1 VETRKTSLGAAP
13 LADEDCAAVR
23 NDPVRR
29 LCAVV
34 RGAKGWRRNAI
45 ALLAG
50 ALSVL
55 AMAPFFATAVLALT
69 LPALVWLIDGSDVT
83 DGARAAARRAALAG
97 WWFGFGYFVLGL
109 FWVGEAFLVEAD
121 KFAWALPLAVTL
133 LPAGLALF
141 FALAAAAARLYWP
154 DGIAR
159 VLVLALALG
168 AGEWLRGHVLTG
180 FPWNVLGYALT
191 YPLEFMQ
198 ASGLVGIY
206 GLTLWTVLL
215 LAAPLV
221 LAAEPRAATVHRLAR
236 WRGFALAA
244 AGLAALYGYGRLVLA
259 QGPTGLAEGVRLRIV
274 QPSVPQREKWLPE
287 MQGRIFADHLDLSRR
302 DAQGRVDDLAG
313 ITHVVWPEAAMPF
326 LPLSRPEALA
336 AIGELLP
343 DGVHLLTGAL
353 RLATDAEASLGP
365 SPPTGRRAVYNS
377 LLAFGP
383 SGELAARYDKT
394 HLVPFGEYLPVQEV
408 LEGIGLRQ
416 LTQMRG
422 GFAIGEL
429 PRPLVEVPGLPL
441 VGGLICYEAIF
452 PAAVVQTDRRP
463 GVLVNVTNDGW
474 FGNTTG
480 PHQHFHQARVR
491 AAEEGV
497 ALVRAANNG
506 ISAVVDPFGRVLG
519 RLDLDARGVID
530 SGLPLPR
537 PSPPYAR
544 FGDVLFALELIVFLA
559 AILWLRPLRVGSR
572 SSGDRYTVTSAG
584 DACDRDGGN
593 PAGPQVDDRRART

>member
-1 VETRKTSLGAAP
+1 M
-13 LADEDCAAVR
+13 
-23 NDPVRR
+23 RR

-34 RGAKGWRRNAI
+34 RGESGWRRNAI
-45 ALLAG
+45 ALVAG

-69 LPALVWLIDGSDVT
+69 LPVLVWLIDGSGMATSPRV
-83 DGARAAARRAALAG
+83 AARSAAIAG
-97 WWFGFGYFVLGL
+97 WWFGFGYFILGL

-121 KFAWALPLAVTL
+121 KFAWALPFAVTL
-133 LPAGLALF
+133 LPGGLALF
-141 FALAAAAARLYWP
+141 FALAAGAARLYWP
-154 DGIAR
+154 GGIAR
-159 VLVLALALG
+159 VLVLAVTLSAC
-168 AGEWLRGHVLTG
+168 EWLRGHVLTG

-191 YPLEFMQ
+191 DPLELMQ
-198 ASGLVGIY
+198 AAGLVGIY

-221 LAAEPRAATVHRLAR
+221 LAAEPRAATAHRLSR

-244 AGLAALYGYGRLVLA
+244 VGLAALSGYGRLVLS
-259 QGPTGLAEGVRLRIV
+259 QGPTELADGVRLRIV

-287 MQGRIFADHLDLSRR
+287 MQGRIFSDHLDLSRR
-302 DAQGRVDDLAG
+302 DGAGRVDGLAG

-353 RLATDAEASLGP
+353 RLATDSEAAAH
-365 SPPTGRRAVYNS
+365 PPPNGRRAVYNS
-377 LLAFGP
+377 LLVFGP

-394 HLVPFGEYLPVQEV
+394 HLVPFGEYLPVQDV
-408 LEGIGLRQ
+408 LEGVGLRQ

-422 GFAIGEL
+422 GFAIGEV

-452 PAAVVQTDRRP
+452 PAAVVQADRRP

-491 AAEEGV
+491 AVEEGV

-506 ISAVVDPFGRVLG
+506 ISAVVDPFGRVLATIG
-519 RLDLDARGVID
+519 LNARGVID
-530 SGLPLPR
+530 TGLPLPR
-537 PSPPYAR
+537 PPPPYAR
-544 FGDVLFALELIVFLA
+544 LGDVLFALNLVAFLA
-559 AILWLRPLRVGSR
+559 AMLWLRPVFDGSDGSGGWPSRGARDAAPDRRV
-572 SSGDRYTVTSAG
+572 AG
-584 DACDRDGGN
+584 
-593 PAGPQVDDRRART
+593 PVGPQVDDCRART